1 MRLIGNW
8 LYENINKLV
17 YATTALLLLFMLA
30 NVFVGVIF
38 RYVFRSA
45 LFWTEEL
52 ARYMMIWCAYLAMGM
67 VVRDE
72 DNVKVVFAVN
82 LLPVKARGVINV
94 LTQLIV
100 GIFLVIMFWGSV
112 KHMRILRLQT
122 SPALGVSMVWPYLSV
137 TIGSAL
143 MLIENVR
150 LMFLYATGKK
160 AA

>member
-1 MRLIGNW
+1 MVG
-8 LYENINKLV
+8 
-17 YATTALLLLFMLA
+17 
-30 NVFVGVIF
+30 NVFLGVIF
-38 RYVFRSA
+38 RYVLHSA

-122 SPALGVSMVWPYLSV
+122 SPALRISMVWPYLSV

-143 MLIENVR
+143 MFIENVR
-150 LMFLYATGKK
+150 LMFLYAMDRKTV
-160 AA
+160 

>member
-1 MRLIGNW
+1 M
-8 LYENINKLV
+8 YENINKLV

>member
-1 MRLIGNW
+1 VRLIANW

-17 YATTALLLLFMLA
+17 YATTALLLLLMVA

-72 DNVKVVFAVN
+72 ENVNVAFAVN
-82 LLPVKARGVINV
+82 LLPSKARRVIKV
-94 LTQLIV
+94 LTQLVV

-122 SPALGVSMVWPYLSV
+122 SPALRISMVWPYLSV

-150 LMFLYATGKK
+150 LTFLYAMGKNE
-160 AA
+160 A